1 MFFSS
6 NLGNVP
12 GKHHDL
18 GVQRHLSSR
27 NSDCGNMHMI
37 VQNLKYSSN
46 YIYAISGWEAKMI
59 AAGTSATHTQAVLN
73 NLIGYVA
80 TSQPC
85 YVTLPHTIN
94 RMVLIV
100 EVRSVMYLYIYI
112 CIFKLCIYI

>member
-1 MFFSS
+1 
-6 NLGNVP
+6 
-12 GKHHDL
+12 
-18 GVQRHLSSR
+18 
-27 NSDCGNMHMI
+27 
-37 VQNLKYSSN
+37 
-46 YIYAISGWEAKMI
+46 MI

-112 CIFKLCIYI
+112 YVFLNCVYIYKYIYIFWYIYIYLYLYVVSTNLADKRFACEAGIFEEGCAPGHGEAC